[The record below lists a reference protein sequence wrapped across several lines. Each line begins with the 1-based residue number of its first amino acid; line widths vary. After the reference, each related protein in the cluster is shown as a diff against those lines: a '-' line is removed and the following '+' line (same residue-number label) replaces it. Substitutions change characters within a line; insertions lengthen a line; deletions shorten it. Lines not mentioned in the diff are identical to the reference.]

1 MPLCNRNSPPSLTVA
16 VFFIE
21 TESKM
26 KLWDVLATCLLL
38 LSSVAARPL
47 YHNAHPA
54 KRTYFPGSYSDTASL
69 SVEDEEP
76 SFQRDDHNLQEISME
91 ERCKARGMSHHTGGA
106 PQHRCPACEITPFVH
121 SCRVFFQLSLLQSG
135 HFFKGDL
142 LTAQTN
148 YTET

>member
-1 MPLCNRNSPPSLTVA
+1 
-16 VFFIE
+16 
-21 TESKM
+21 M

-76 SFQRDDHNLQEISME
+76 SFQHDDHNLQEISME
-91 ERCKARGMSHHTGGA
+91 DRCKARGMSHHPNTDVLLVKS
-106 PQHRCPACEITPFVH
+106 HH
-121 SCRVFFQLSLLQSG
+121 SCTHAESFSAYSPLIWSFV
-135 HFFKGDL
+135 
-142 LTAQTN
+142 
-148 YTET
+148 